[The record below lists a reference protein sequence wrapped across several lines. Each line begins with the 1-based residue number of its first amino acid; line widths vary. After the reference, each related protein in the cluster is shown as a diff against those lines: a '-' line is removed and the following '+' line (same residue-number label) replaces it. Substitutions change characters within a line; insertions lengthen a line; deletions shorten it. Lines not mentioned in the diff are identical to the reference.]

1 MWFLVA
7 QWSPERRLAVYVSL
21 STPPNEFSIMR
32 QHARAAV
39 AAALLLAACGGTENA
54 TSDSAAAPAA
64 LVVPSAPTG
73 AVESQV
79 LDPLQSGMTAPI
91 TGAIIEVRMIGDAKG
106 YRFVPQHVTA
116 KRGDGVKFVVVS
128 GGPHEI
134 AFDLD
139 AIPAESRGQLQMN
152 MPNSTNGRSPLLIS
166 ENETWTVSLGA
177 LKAGKYPFVSTPRLP
192 QGMKGEIEIQ

>member
-1 MWFLVA
+1 
-7 QWSPERRLAVYVSL
+7 
-21 STPPNEFSIMR
+21 MR

-39 AAALLLAACGGTENA
+39 AAALLLAACGGAETS
-54 TSDSAAAPAA
+54 TSDSAAARAA
-64 LVVPSAPTG
+64 LVVPSPPTG
-73 AVESQV
+73 AVESPV
-79 LDPLQSGMTAPI
+79 LDVPVQPGMTAPI
-91 TGAIIEVRMIGDAKG
+91 TGAIIEVRMIGDAMG

-116 KRGDGVKFVVVS
+116 KPGDGVKFVVVS

-139 AIPAESRGQLQMN
+139 AIPAESRDQLQMN

-192 QGMKGEIEIQ
+192 QGMKGDIEIQ

>member
-1 MWFLVA
+1 
-7 QWSPERRLAVYVSL
+7 
-21 STPPNEFSIMR
+21 MR

-39 AAALLLAACGGTENA
+39 AAALLLVACGGAENS
-54 TSDSAAAPAA
+54 TSDSAAATAA
-64 LVVPSAPTG
+64 VEEPSPPTG
-73 AVESQV
+73 TVEAPV
-79 LDPLQSGMTAPI
+79 LDVPVRSGVAAPI

-116 KRGDGVKFVVVS
+116 KPGDGVKFVVVS

-139 AIPAESRGQLQMN
+139 AIPAESRDQLQAN

-177 LKAGKYPFVSTPRLP
+177 LRVGKYPFVSTPRLP